1 METRFP
7 PRNSIFSSLPSTFY
21 APLETVLITFF
32 FLRENRYNQSF
43 KYAPLLCL
51 SLCFSFINVILFFL
65 FCFVLFFVPRE
76 KVVSGSRLFLTAAPV
91 RVFAVVCVRLWP
103 CVLIEKRLE
112 TSPYE
117 TRPEIGPGI
126 STPR

>member
-21 APLETVLITFF
+21 APLETVLINFF
-32 FLRENRYNQSF
+32 SSGRTDTIKVSSI
-43 KYAPLLCL
+43 PLFSV
-51 SLCFSFINVILFFL
+51 SLYFSFINVVLF
-65 FCFVLFFVPRE
+65 FVLFFVPRE

-91 RVFAVVCVRLWP
+91 HVFAVVCVRLWT

-112 TSPYE
+112 TSPHE